1 MKYPVAIHKDQGSC
15 FGVSV
20 PDIPGCFS
28 AGETIDEALSNT
40 QEAIASHLE
49 ILSEEGRRAP
59 KPSEMEKHYENP
71 DYARAIWAYV
81 TFTRNGPCS

>member
-49 ILSEEGRRAP
+49 ILSEEGRSAP
-59 KPSEMEKHYENP
+59 KPSEMEKHYETP